1 MTTHSKEMYNYLRK
15 NLRYEK
21 KVHIK
26 KEVLL
31 APNFEEEINRLDK
44 GITSSN
50 NQDETDDNDLP
61 SQQKRVGELNT
72 TLE

>member
-1 MTTHSKEMYNYLRK
+1 MYCYLRK

-31 APNFEEEINRLDK
+31 APNFEEEIDRIDK
-44 GITSSN
+44 GIPSG
-50 NQDETDDNDLP
+50 ETNHKIVP
-61 SQQKRVGELNT
+61 
-72 TLE
+72 